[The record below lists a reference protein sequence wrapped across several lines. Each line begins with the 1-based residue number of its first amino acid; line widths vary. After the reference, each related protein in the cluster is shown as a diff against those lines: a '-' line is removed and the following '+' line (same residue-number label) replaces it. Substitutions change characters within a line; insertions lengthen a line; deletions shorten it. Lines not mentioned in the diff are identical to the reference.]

1 MSDCD
6 HKVPVSDD
14 MTQPN
19 DEIEIA
25 ARLKPTGLRTTE
37 SVEIQIDDEHL
48 NKKIDDTSE
57 KTKQE
62 TKQDNKFVENKSI
75 KSLTDDERA
84 IIIANAKSGIEQ
96 PNFDVKFFS
105 NGNFRIIKRKQ
116 VKPSVSQ
123 KVINADNENSLDKQ
137 IQDKKIY
144 YTNDQL
150 LIEHIIELN
159 SKVDK
164 LMTKHK
170 KLKRKYQTLCTDLY
184 VDDNDNDNINENR
197 EAAGAVGANNS
208 THDNDNI
215 NEHKQTISQNEINN
229 DNSNDDYIPKP
240 QTPQINRRPKKIS
253 WRDQIKYV

>member
-14 MTQPN
+14 NDMSQPN
-19 DEIEIA
+19 DEI
-25 ARLKPTGLRTTE
+25 
-37 SVEIQIDDEHL
+37 EIQIDDEHL
-48 NKKIDDTSE
+48 NKKIDDTSSE
-57 KTKQE
+57 AKQE
-62 TKQDNKFVENKSI
+62 TKQETKFVENKSI

-123 KVINADNENSLDKQ
+123 KVINANDENSLDKQ

-164 LMTKHK
+164 LMSKHK

-184 VDDNDNDNINENR
+184 VDDNDNDNINEN
-197 EAAGAVGANNS
+197 NS
-208 THDNDNI
+208 SHDNDSGK
-215 NEHKQTISQNEINN
+215 HKQTISQNE

-240 QTPQINRRPKKIS
+240 QTPQINRRIKKIS

>member
-14 MTQPN
+14 NDMTQTN
-19 DEIEIA
+19 DEIEI
-25 ARLKPTGLRTTE
+25 L
-37 SVEIQIDDEHL
+37 IDDEHL
-48 NKKIDDTSE
+48 DKKIDDTSSE
-57 KTKQE
+57 TKQE
-62 TKQDNKFVENKSI
+62 TKFVENKSI
-75 KSLTDDERA
+75 KSLTDDERT

-123 KVINADNENSLDKQ
+123 KVINADYENTLDKQ

-144 YTNDQL
+144 YTYDQL

-159 SKVDK
+159 SKVEK
-164 LMTKHK
+164 LMYKHE

-184 VDDNDNDNINENR
+184 VDDNDNDNINENI
-197 EAAGAVGANNS
+197 S
-208 THDNDNI
+208 SHDY
-215 NEHKQTISQNEINN
+215 HKQTMSQNEINN
-229 DNSNDDYIPKP
+229 KYSNDDYIPKT
-240 QTPQINRRPKKIS
+240 QTPQINIS

>member
-14 MTQPN
+14 NDMTQPN
-19 DEIEIA
+19 DEI
-25 ARLKPTGLRTTE
+25 
-37 SVEIQIDDEHL
+37 EIQIDDEHL

-62 TKQDNKFVENKSI
+62 TKFVENKSI

-123 KVINADNENSLDKQ
+123 KVINADDENTLDKQ

-164 LMTKHK
+164 LMSKHK

-184 VDDNDNDNINENR
+184 VDDNDNINE
-197 EAAGAVGANNS
+197 NNS

-215 NEHKQTISQNEINN
+215 NEHKQTISQNE

-240 QTPQINRRPKKIS
+240 QTPQINRRIKKIS

>member
-14 MTQPN
+14 NDMTQPN
-19 DEIEIA
+19 DEI
-25 ARLKPTGLRTTE
+25 
-37 SVEIQIDDEHL
+37 EIQIDDEHL

-62 TKQDNKFVENKSI
+62 TKQETKFVENKSI

-164 LMTKHK
+164 LMSKHK

-208 THDNDNI
+208 SHDNDSGK
-215 NEHKQTISQNEINN
+215 HKQTISQNE

-240 QTPQINRRPKKIS
+240 QTPQINRRIKKIS

>member
-14 MTQPN
+14 NDMTQPN
-19 DEIEIA
+19 DEI
-25 ARLKPTGLRTTE
+25 
-37 SVEIQIDDEHL
+37 EIQIDDEHL

-57 KTKQE
+57 QTKQE
-62 TKQDNKFVENKSI
+62 TKQETKFVENKSI

-123 KVINADNENSLDKQ
+123 KVINANDENSLDKQ

-164 LMTKHK
+164 LMSKHK

-184 VDDNDNDNINENR
+184 VDDNDNDNINEN
-197 EAAGAVGANNS
+197 NS
-208 THDNDNI
+208 SHDNDSDK
-215 NEHKQTISQNEINN
+215 HKQTISQNE

-240 QTPQINRRPKKIS
+240 QTPQINRRIKKIS

>member
-6 HKVPVSDD
+6 PKVPVSDD
-14 MTQPN
+14 NGMTQTN
-19 DEIEIA
+19 DEI
-25 ARLKPTGLRTTE
+25 
-37 SVEIQIDDEHL
+37 EIQIDDEHL
-48 NKKIDDTSE
+48 DKKIDDTSSE
-57 KTKQE
+57 TKQE
-62 TKQDNKFVENKSI
+62 TKLVENKSI
-75 KSLTDDERA
+75 KSLADDERA

-123 KVINADNENSLDKQ
+123 KVINADNENTLDKQ

-150 LIEHIIELN
+150 LIEHTIELN

-164 LMTKHK
+164 LMSTHK

-184 VDDNDNDNINENR
+184 VDDNDNDNINEN
-197 EAAGAVGANNS
+197 NTS
-208 THDNDNI
+208 HDY
-215 NEHKQTISQNEINN
+215 HKQTISQNEINN
-229 DNSNDDYIPKP
+229 NNSNDDYIPKT
-240 QTPQINRRPKKIS
+240 QTPQINRCNIMNT
-253 WRDQIKYV
+253 INM

>member
-14 MTQPN
+14 NDMTQPN
-19 DEIEIA
+19 DEI
-25 ARLKPTGLRTTE
+25 
-37 SVEIQIDDEHL
+37 EIQIDDEHL

-57 KTKQE
+57 QTKQE
-62 TKQDNKFVENKSI
+62 TKQETKFVENKSI

-123 KVINADNENSLDKQ
+123 KVINADDENSLDKQ

-164 LMTKHK
+164 LMSKHK

-184 VDDNDNDNINENR
+184 VDDNDNDNINEN
-197 EAAGAVGANNS
+197 NS

-215 NEHKQTISQNEINN
+215 NEHKQTISQNE

-240 QTPQINRRPKKIS
+240 QTPQINRRIKKIS

>member
-14 MTQPN
+14 NGMSQPN
-19 DEIEIA
+19 DEI
-25 ARLKPTGLRTTE
+25 
-37 SVEIQIDDEHL
+37 EIQIDDEHL
-48 NKKIDDTSE
+48 NKKIDDTSSE
-57 KTKQE
+57 TKQE
-62 TKQDNKFVENKSI
+62 NALRLRPTSLRTTESAKTKFVENKSI

-123 KVINADNENSLDKQ
+123 KVINADNENALDKQ

-164 LMTKHK
+164 LMSKHK

-184 VDDNDNDNINENR
+184 VDDNDNINE
-197 EAAGAVGANNS
+197 NNS

>member
-14 MTQPN
+14 NDMTQPN
-19 DEIEIA
+19 DEI
-25 ARLKPTGLRTTE
+25 
-37 SVEIQIDDEHL
+37 EIQIDDEHL

-62 TKQDNKFVENKSI
+62 TKFVENKSI

-164 LMTKHK
+164 LMSKHK

-184 VDDNDNDNINENR
+184 VDDNDNINE
-197 EAAGAVGANNS
+197 NNS

-215 NEHKQTISQNEINN
+215 NEHKQTISQNE

-240 QTPQINRRPKKIS
+240 QTPQINRRIKKIS

>member
-14 MTQPN
+14 NDMTQPN
-19 DEIEIA
+19 DEI
-25 ARLKPTGLRTTE
+25 
-37 SVEIQIDDEHL
+37 EIQIDDEHL
-48 NKKIDDTSE
+48 NKKIDDTSSE
-57 KTKQE
+57 TKQE
-62 TKQDNKFVENKSI
+62 TKFVENKSI

-123 KVINADNENSLDKQ
+123 KVINADDENSLDKQ

-164 LMTKHK
+164 LMSKHK

-184 VDDNDNDNINENR
+184 VDDNDNINE
-197 EAAGAVGANNS
+197 NNS

-215 NEHKQTISQNEINN
+215 NEHKQTISQNE

-240 QTPQINRRPKKIS
+240 QTPQINRRIKKIS